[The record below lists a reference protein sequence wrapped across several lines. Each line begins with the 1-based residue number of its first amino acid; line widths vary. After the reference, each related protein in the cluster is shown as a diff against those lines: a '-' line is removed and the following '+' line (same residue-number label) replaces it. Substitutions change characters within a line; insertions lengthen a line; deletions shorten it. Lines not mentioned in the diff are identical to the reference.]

1 MALGREQPTH
11 LGANRA
17 HRLEVRGRG
26 SPRPRDLVF
35 REKSRQIRGRR
46 EMLGHVDRMIERVH
60 QVLGDGAER
69 DRKAV
74 TSVIHLKQY
83 MDLG

>member
-1 MALGREQPTH
+1 
-11 LGANRA
+11 
-17 HRLEVRGRG
+17 
-26 SPRPRDLVF
+26 VF
-35 REKSRQIRGRR
+35 REEIREIRRHR
-46 EMLGHVDRMIERVH
+46 EMLGHLDRMVERVH

-83 MDLG
+83 MGLS